1 MADTNFISL
10 GDVNEKQS
18 FDTGEQVQGLRPPK
32 VIGAT
37 KEERKEIAR
46 QIRLAAKKEKKK
58 IKADAKRQRKENAA
72 QHRRETKNTEK
83 YNKNKDRNTQRA
95 IDLERN
101 KIRYEA
107 VRQAERLAAKHD
119 PSGKMFNCGEVIV
132 LENGTVKSKEAW
144 KRSQEAKAA
153 REAGVVPPP
162 NVNPERQGQI
172 LNSQGQPKKL
182 SKKQQQK
189 LAALNPKNVPPQPV
203 LPEGIETPEGEENF
217 IALWE
222 LDDKGIQ
229 DRINKHK
236 KDKRAAA
243 KALRRKQQ
251 EQKKFNRALKV
262 KKKQAAHAGVLFDPE
277 QAKREILGEMTDEEE
292 ESGSDDKAEEED
304 GSDDSDSSSDS
315 GSDSDDEAETK
326 EATPKSKKSKRPAE
340 EPAEGQPDAKKSK
353 SSSEPTEKKKVK
365 KYNPP
370 PNAPKINMNI
380 VSEEDIAKRV
390 KKEQHR
396 VKLDLKRKAKLEKNI
411 AEGNP
416 KTLAAVGILKRNRK
430 RDDETIEEKLERRA
444 KRAEKKAMIEARR
457 ADPAE
462 QERRARLKAGYAIKK
477 EAKKLEK
484 REARRLEKIAKA
496 SKKRK
501 GGSFSHGDSKRAKTE
516 ESNGHTT
523 GAEQWNPDALSGD
536 AARKDKF
543 MRLLGAGKTNGA
555 GSSHKVSA
563 EVDLEKVQND
573 LERQFD
579 AGVRMK
585 HEQGGKRRGLGA

>member
-1 MADTNFISL
+1 MNL
-10 GDVNEKQS
+10 Q
-18 FDTGEQVQGLRPPK
+18 
-32 VIGAT
+32 
-37 KEERKEIAR
+37 
-46 QIRLAAKKEKKK
+46 
-58 IKADAKRQRKENAA
+58 
-72 QHRRETKNTEK
+72 TKNTEK
-83 YNKNKDRNTQRA
+83 YDKNKDRNTQRA

-101 KIRYEA
+101 KIRFEA

-144 KRSQEAKAA
+144 KRSEEAKAA
-153 REAGVVPPP
+153 REAGVVAPPP

-172 LNSQGQPKKL
+172 LNSQSEPKKL

-189 LAALNPKNVPPQPV
+189 LAALNPKNVPPKPV
-203 LPEGIETPEGEENF
+203 LPEGIAIPEGEENF

-229 DRINKHK
+229 DRINRHK
-236 KDKRAAA
+236 KNKRAAA

-277 QAKREILGEMTDEEE
+277 QAKREILGEMTEEE
-292 ESGSDDKAEEED
+292 ESGFDEKVEKDD
-304 GSDDSDSSSDS
+304 GSDGSDSSSDS
-315 GSDSDDEAETK
+315 DSDSDGGAETK
-326 EATPKSKKSKRPAE
+326 EAAPKSRKSKRSAE

-353 SSSEPTEKKKVK
+353 SSTEPTEKKKVK

-396 VKLDLKRKAKLEKNI
+396 VKLDLKRKAKFEKNI

-416 KTLAAVGILKRNRK
+416 RTLAAIGILKRNRK
-430 RDDETIEEKLERRA
+430 RDDETPEEKLERRA

-462 QERRARLKAGYAIKK
+462 QERRARLKEGCAAKK
-477 EAKKLEK
+477 EAKKLER
-484 REARRLEKIAKA
+484 REERRQEKIAKA

-501 GGSFSHGDSKRAKTE
+501 GGSFSNGDSKRAKTE
-516 ESNGHTT
+516 ESNGQTN

-543 MRLLGAGKTNGA
+543 LRLLGAGKSNGA
-555 GSSHKVSA
+555 SSSNKVSA
-563 EVDLEKVQND
+563 DVDLEKVQND